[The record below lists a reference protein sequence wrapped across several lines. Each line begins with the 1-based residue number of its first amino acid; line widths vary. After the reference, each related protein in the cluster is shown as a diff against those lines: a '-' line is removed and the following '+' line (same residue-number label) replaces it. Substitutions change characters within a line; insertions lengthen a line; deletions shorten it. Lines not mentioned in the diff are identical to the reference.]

1 MAGKRPTWHEIPTVT
16 AALIWLLPPAL
27 KATDRTVR
35 RCVRLLRLI
44 QDAGPGE
51 WSANGAAVTRLATA
65 ALKRLPDKPT
75 QLGEI
80 LHGLGEI
87 AARSHVSIIEPLIAY
102 LGRRRLRLD
111 KVFAAAFAREAKTHH
126 SVRLDEIAFVQWLSG
141 ATTNWNTLVQA
152 LAHVERGHRFMGG
165 GRYGLSFTARIVLS
179 LDARAIDACIQANP
193 NKQRLAAIGNAAHT
207 VVLPF
212 NGKARPTALLRS
224 RNAAIGAIGAAAL
237 ISPLE
242 IMGAPFSF
250 RRCWSVLVE
259 GGIAPS
265 DATWMMGLRLKET
278 IHQRYRLEHGREN
291 DTARLRY
298 VEKNPQS
305 ATGGAKNADAEL
317 RMLRHR
323 LDSFTER
330 YSRLLPELE
339 DMLIDMAA
347 DWPIAGLSDDQMQ
360 WLDNVF
366 VDTAEFRHRLGQKIP
381 NGSNRDWLLKRNIER
396 LRDFIGLARTAEEV
410 PLGHFFPDESRFL
423 PLSEWTARSLSILF
437 ETDTRGVGKRTSDL
451 VSGVAQA
458 ATAFMAQ
465 PFIAARKPGPWQ
477 SVLTRAACADR
488 FALMVVE
495 IVPQTRRNSVI
506 KLNQLAI
513 DHAFTILSHGQ
524 VPHQASDIFFRLTA
538 LAIQKMGYQ
547 SSPDDVRQIWGLAE
561 TLPDFARALALWS
574 SPTLVTKHQELASD
588 LFCRIGALP
597 ISQQG
602 QDLQI
607 SQMLSLLDMAIS
619 ACAAAGRSDLIA
631 HVISLWRAAYKDW
644 HAINDTWSESATM
657 LARAVAADGPER
669 IRLRT
674 DSTFAQSYC
683 GRLIG

>member
-1 MAGKRPTWHEIPTVT
+1 
-16 AALIWLLPPAL
+16 
-27 KATDRTVR
+27 
-35 RCVRLLRLI
+35 
-44 QDAGPGE
+44 
-51 WSANGAAVTRLATA
+51 
-65 ALKRLPDKPT
+65 
-75 QLGEI
+75 
-80 LHGLGEI
+80 
-87 AARSHVSIIEPLIAY
+87 
-102 LGRRRLRLD
+102 
-111 KVFAAAFAREAKTHH
+111 
-126 SVRLDEIAFVQWLSG
+126 
-141 ATTNWNTLVQA
+141 
-152 LAHVERGHRFMGG
+152 
-165 GRYGLSFTARIVLS
+165 
-179 LDARAIDACIQANP
+179 
-193 NKQRLAAIGNAAHT
+193 
-207 VVLPF
+207 
-212 NGKARPTALLRS
+212 
-224 RNAAIGAIGAAAL
+224 
-237 ISPLE
+237 
-242 IMGAPFSF
+242 
-250 RRCWSVLVE
+250 
-259 GGIAPS
+259 
-265 DATWMMGLRLKET
+265 
-278 IHQRYRLEHGREN
+278 
-291 DTARLRY
+291 
-298 VEKNPQS
+298 
-305 ATGGAKNADAEL
+305 
-317 RMLRHR
+317 
-323 LDSFTER
+323 
-330 YSRLLPELE
+330 
-339 DMLIDMAA
+339 
-347 DWPIAGLSDDQMQ
+347 
-360 WLDNVF
+360 
-366 VDTAEFRHRLGQKIP
+366 
-381 NGSNRDWLLKRNIER
+381 
-396 LRDFIGLARTAEEV
+396 
-410 PLGHFFPDESRFL
+410 LGHFFPDESRFL

-524 VPHQASDIFFRLTA
+524 VPHQASNIFFRLTA

-574 SPTLVTKHQELASD
+574 SPTLVTKHQELASY
-588 LFCRIGALP
+588 LFFRIGALP